1 MTDNPP
7 PVRLRY
13 AYNTNGCANHRLED
27 AVAFIADSGYNGVAL
42 TLDIHHLDP
51 FAEGWERAADRLG
64 GELARR
70 GLGLV
75 VETGARFLLDPRQKH
90 EPTLLS
96 PSPEGRAR
104 RIDFLS
110 RAMTVCRIC
119 GGEIVSFWA
128 GVPRPGVAPEDA
140 MAWLQDGLGRLALE
154 ADRQEVEIALE
165 PEPGMLVET
174 VDDYAGLAA
183 SLGTHAPRLALD
195 TGHCLVTGERDPEV
209 AVREFASRLGTVAIE
224 DMKRGAHLH
233 LPFGTGDMNVPAT
246 LCALREVGFRRLVCV
261 ELSRESPRAHEA
273 IPEAIAY
280 LRAAEAGLANPT
292 EAAT

>member
-1 MTDNPP
+1 MTDTHPP
-7 PVRLRY
+7 ARLRY

-27 AVAFIADSGYNGVAL
+27 AVAIIADSGYDGVAL
-42 TLDIHHLDP
+42 TLDIHHIDP

-64 GELARR
+64 DELARR

-75 VETGARFLLDPRQKH
+75 VETGARFLLDPRRKH

-110 RAMTVCRIC
+110 RAMTVCRLC
-119 GGEIVSFWA
+119 GGETVSFWA
-128 GVPRPGVAPEDA
+128 GVPRPSVTPEEA
-140 MAWLQDGLGRLALE
+140 MAWLHGGLGRLAEE
-154 ADRQEVEIALE
+154 ADRQGVEIALE

-174 VDDYAGLAA
+174 VEDYARLAA
-183 SLGTHAPRLALD
+183 GLGTQAPRLALD
-195 TGHCLVTGERDPEV
+195 TGHCIVTGERDPAV
-209 AVREFASRLGTVAIE
+209 AVRDFASRLGTVAIE
-224 DMKRGAHLH
+224 DMKRGEHLH
-233 LPFGTGDMNVPAT
+233 LPFGTGDMDVPST
-246 LCALREVGFRRLVCV
+246 LSALREVGFQRLICV

-280 LRAAEAGLANPT
+280 LRAAEAGLAKPE
-292 EAAT
+292 EAAL